1 MTQAEVITQLQ
12 PVFDR
17 VFLEKVELKPDL
29 TAKQVEE
36 WDSLM
41 QITLVVAVEKEFG
54 IRFRVGEVEKTKNIG
69 DFANLIAE
77 RLSQK

>member
-54 IRFRVGEVEKTKNIG
+54 LRFRVGEVEKTKNIG